1 VLGIP
6 WGIVGHCILKMDQKE
21 LDYLSQLEE
30 MALLVRFAEGS
41 LTFSDISASHEDWV
55 SNSS

>member
-1 VLGIP
+1 
-6 WGIVGHCILKMDQKE
+6 MDQKE